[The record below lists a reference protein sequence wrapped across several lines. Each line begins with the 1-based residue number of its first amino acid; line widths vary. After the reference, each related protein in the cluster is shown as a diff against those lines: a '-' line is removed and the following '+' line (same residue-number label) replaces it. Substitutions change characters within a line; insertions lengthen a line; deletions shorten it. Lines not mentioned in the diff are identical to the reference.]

1 MEILRRYGGPTA
13 REDWDRLAEQ
23 LMPLTKGV
31 TALPSTAVRGDAG
44 VLLTLGARYPKAFLD
59 VILNAQKITAPFN
72 LTEYGVKDP
81 FLTNYLDLIAFLL
94 QARAAHGPPLPCGP
108 CPPKSPLG

>member
-44 VLLTLGARYPKAFLD
+44 VLLTLGFHTFISFHLPFASVQEWNLFCMYASVCFFGHHTFAWPDDGVHPALAA
-59 VILNAQKITAPFN
+59 VAQK
-72 LTEYGVKDP
+72 L
-81 FLTNYLDLIAFLL
+81 
-94 QARAAHGPPLPCGP
+94 
-108 CPPKSPLG
+108 S